1 MACWPGQANKM
12 VLGSA
17 PFRLASV
24 IEAAMEIVGL
34 QAAIKRLQVPGCA
47 SCSLP
52 GSCMGTPLALWQRH
66 SYASWVSGSLHAR
79 DSAARLSAPCMR

>member
-1 MACWPGQANKM
+1 MMSVVDCIHWLLLPQANKM

-34 QAAIKRLQVPGCA
+34 QAATKRLQVCCA
-47 SCSLP
+47 C
-52 GSCMGTPLALWQRH
+52 
-66 SYASWVSGSLHAR
+66 SLHAPR
-79 DSAARLSAPCMR
+79 FAENPEWACLLFQKPH

>member
-1 MACWPGQANKM
+1 MTWQANKM

-34 QAAIKRLQVPGCA
+34 QAATKRLQVPGCPVYA
-47 SCSLP
+47 LL
-52 GSCMGTPLALWQRH
+52 GSAGRELALGQCH
-66 SYASWVSGSLHAR
+66 SG
-79 DSAARLSAPCMR
+79 CC